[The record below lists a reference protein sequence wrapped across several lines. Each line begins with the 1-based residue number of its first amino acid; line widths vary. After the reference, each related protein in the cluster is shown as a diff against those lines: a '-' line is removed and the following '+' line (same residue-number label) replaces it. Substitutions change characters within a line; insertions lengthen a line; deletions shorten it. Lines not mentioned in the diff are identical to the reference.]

1 LASSGE
7 VAATLMTGRSIAH
20 YSILEKLG
28 EGGMGL
34 VYEARDQ
41 HLDRVVALKVLP
53 ADKMADPERRRRF
66 VQEAKAAS
74 ALNHPN
80 IVAIYDIDE
89 ADGVCF
95 IAMERVEGETLDTLI
110 GRKGLPL
117 RRALGLAVQL
127 ADGLGKAHAAGIIH
141 RDLKPSNIM
150 VTPDGVV
157 KILDFGLAKLV
168 EPAEPVDDAAPTRT
182 YDPRPATEEGTIL
195 GTVAYMSPEQAEG
208 KRLDARSDIF
218 SFGSVLYEMLTG
230 RRPFQGD
237 TKASTLAAVINKD
250 PETPTGR
257 GEPLPAEVER
267 AVMRCLRKD
276 PQRRW
281 QNMSDLKVLLQ
292 DLKEES
298 DSGKLSAVAAAP
310 RSAKRRMWMFAA
322 LAGLIVVTAGGAAA
336 WLFVGRTP
344 GPLATEAERITF
356 ESRVVYWPAISPDG
370 KLIAYASDR
379 DGNFEI
385 YVRQLAGQQT
395 IRRTRHDSA
404 DWFPVFSP
412 DGSRLVF
419 RSERDGGGLY
429 TVESLGGVERK
440 IADGG
445 RVPAFS
451 PDGSTVVYLVASA
464 LTRTARLFLVPAG
477 GGVPRPL
484 QPGFIVPP
492 TGGAHSSP
500 LWSED
505 GTHILFDGMRP
516 GEPASR
522 GWWLAPV
529 AGGKAVRITAPPR
542 KPGWVRI
549 IVAWWHHYV
558 YYSEGSTVGGM
569 TLFRVPLGD
578 GANPAV
584 GVAETVTAS
593 SGMQYGA
600 SISDDGRM
608 VFSTL
613 SPAINVWSLPL
624 STGDGVVS
632 GPPEPLTSDATGKV
646 EVAASRDGSRVAWLA
661 YTVQRAEVRIRE
673 TASGRE
679 ASIPLSNNTLSV
691 NLRLNQD
698 GSRLTYSDLAD
709 GKFVAYAHET
719 GTATTR
725 VVCEDCIVLD
735 SFSMAPGFLVQVGS
749 RLVRQEEVG
758 GPQRPVLDV
767 TGQGRLIEA
776 VLAPSDRSV
785 AFTLARP
792 NGTAALLLADA
803 GRPSSV
809 DSWTTL
815 AEDGS
820 YIGAPAWSSDGR
832 ILYYASKTDAYYCIW
847 AQRFN
852 AAGRPE
858 GKPFAAFHNH
868 TLPNM
873 MIFGTSRMSASR
885 DRLYLLLSD
894 FKGDLWSLKLLR

>member
-1 LASSGE
+1 
-7 VAATLMTGRSIAH
+7 MTGRSIAH

-218 SFGSVLYEMLTG
+218 SFGSVLYEMMTG

-298 DSGKLSAVAAAP
+298 DSGKLSAVAAVPGA
-310 RSAKRRMWMFAA
+310 AKRRMWMFAA
-322 LAGLIVVTAGGAAA
+322 LAGLVVVTAGGGAA
-336 WLFVGRTP
+336 WLSVGRTP
-344 GPLATEAERITF
+344 GPVATEAERITF
-356 ESRVVYWPAISPDG
+356 ESRVAFWPAISPDG

-379 DGNFEI
+379 DGNFDI

-395 IRRTRHDSA
+395 IRRTRHDAA

-429 TVESLGGVERK
+429 TVETLGGVERR

-451 PDGSTVVYLVASA
+451 PDGSTILYLVASA
-464 LTRTARLFLVPAG
+464 LTRFGHMFLVPAEG
-477 GGVPRPL
+477 GAPRPF
-484 QPGFIVPP
+484 QPELVVPP
-492 TGGAHSSP
+492 SGGSHSSP
-500 LWSED
+500 LWSAD
-505 GTHILFDGMRP
+505 GTRILFEGMRP

-522 GWWLAPV
+522 DWWLAPV
-529 AGGKAVRITAPPR
+529 AGGAAVRVKAPPR
-542 KPGWVRI
+542 TAGWFRI
-549 IVAWWHHYV
+549 NVAWRKNYV
-558 YYSEGSTVGGM
+558 YYSEGSTIGGM

-584 GVAETVTAS
+584 GVPEAVTS
-593 SGMQYGA
+593 SAGMQYGA

-613 SPAINVWSLPL
+613 SPTINVWSLPL
-624 STGDGVVS
+624 NATDGAVS
-632 GPPEPLTSDATGKV
+632 GPPEALTSDAMGKI
-646 EVAASRDGSRVAWLA
+646 EVAAAGDGSRFAWMA
-661 YTVQRAEVRIRE
+661 YTVQQAEIRIRE
-673 TASGRE
+673 GAGGSET
-679 ASIPLSNNTLSV
+679 SIPLSNKTLSV
-691 NLRLNQD
+691 DVRLNRD
-698 GSRLTYSDLAD
+698 GSRLTYSDLVG
-709 GKFVAYAHET
+709 GKSVSSVYET
-719 GTATTR
+719 GTGTTR
-725 VVCEDCIVLD
+725 VVCEDCGIFGF
-735 SFSMAPGFLVQVGS
+735 FSTAPGFLVRMGN
-749 RLVRQEEVG
+749 RLVQQDRVG
-758 GPQRPVLDV
+758 GQQRQVLDV
-767 TGQGRLIEA
+767 TGQGRLVEA
-776 VLAPSDRSV
+776 ALAPSDRWV

-803 GRPSSV
+803 RRSTSAE
-809 DSWTTL
+809 SWITL
-815 AEDGS
+815 AEDLS
-820 YIGAPAWSSDGR
+820 YVGAPAWSSDGR
-832 ILYYASKTDAYYCIW
+832 ILYYGSKADDFNCIW
-847 AQRFN
+847 AQRFD
-852 AAGRPE
+852 AVGRPDGE
-858 GKPFAAFHNH
+858 RFAAFHNH

-873 MIFGTSRMSASR
+873 MIFGVSRIVASR
-885 DRLYLLLSD
+885 TRLYLLLSD